1 MRLAPPR
8 LPDTLASMPFTLDL
22 SPLRQA
28 LTALEDSLQ
37 VVADEAWLQ
46 NQSAAVRNTLF
57 AGVVKH
63 FALVYELGM
72 KMLRRQI
79 EAESATP
86 GETDQLGFRDLL
98 RVGAEKG
105 LIGDV
110 DAWFRYRQMRGT
122 TWHTDHLAQARQV
135 HEGVRPFLT
144 DALALLT
151 ALERRN

>member
-1 MRLAPPR
+1 
-8 LPDTLASMPFTLDL
+8 MPFTLDL
-22 SPLRQA
+22 APLRQA
-28 LTALEDSLQ
+28 MTSLEDSLQ
-37 VVADEAWLQ
+37 VVTDEAWLQ

-57 AGVVKH
+57 AGVIQN
-63 FALVYELGM
+63 FEFVYELGM

-110 DAWFRYRQMRGT
+110 EAWFRYRQMRGT
-122 TWHTDHLAQARQV
+122 TSHTDNLAQARQV

-144 DALALLT
+144 DARALLS
-151 ALERRN
+151 ALERRT

>member
-1 MRLAPPR
+1 
-8 LPDTLASMPFTLDL
+8 MPFPLDL

-28 LTALEDSLQ
+28 LTSLEDSLR

-57 AGVVKH
+57 AGVIQN
-63 FALVYELGM
+63 FEFVYELGT

-79 EAESATP
+79 EAETDTP

-110 DAWFRYRQMRGT
+110 EAWFRYRQMRGT
-122 TWHTDHLAQARQV
+122 TSHTYDLAKAQQV
-135 HEGVRPFLT
+135 YEGVRPFVA
-144 DALALLT
+144 DARALLS
-151 ALERRN
+151 ALERRT

>member
-1 MRLAPPR
+1 M
-8 LPDTLASMPFTLDL
+8 SFTLDL

-28 LTALEDSLQ
+28 LTSLGDSLQ

-72 KMLRRQI
+72 KMLRQQI
-79 EAESATP
+79 KAESDTP

-110 DAWFRYRQMRGT
+110 EAWFRYRQMRGAT
-122 TWHTDHLAQARQV
+122 SNPDHSAHARQV
-135 HEGVRPFLT
+135 REGGPPFLT

>member
-1 MRLAPPR
+1 MH
-8 LPDTLASMPFTLDL
+8 FTLDL

-28 LTALEDSLQ
+28 LTSLEDSLH

-86 GETDQLGFRDLL
+86 GETDQFGFLDLL

-110 DAWFRYRQMRGT
+110 EAWCRYRQMRGT
-122 TWHTDHLAQARQV
+122 TSPNDSMAQARQV

-144 DALALLT
+144 DARALLS
-151 ALERRN
+151 ALEQRT

>member
-1 MRLAPPR
+1 
-8 LPDTLASMPFTLDL
+8 MPVTLDL

-28 LTALEDSLQ
+28 LTSLEDSLQ

-57 AGVVKH
+57 AGEIKN
-63 FALVYELGM
+63 FAFFYELGM

-86 GETDQLGFRDLL
+86 GETDQLGCRDLL

-110 DAWFRYRQMRGT
+110 EAWFRYRQMRGT
-122 TWHTDHLAQARQV
+122 TSHTDNLAQTREV

-144 DALALLT
+144 DARALLN
-151 ALERRN
+151 ALEQRT

>member
-1 MRLAPPR
+1 
-8 LPDTLASMPFTLDL
+8 MPFTLDL

-28 LTALEDSLQ
+28 LTSLEDSLQ

-46 NQSAAVRNTLF
+46 NQSVAVRNTLF
-57 AGVVKH
+57 AGVIQN
-63 FALVYELGM
+63 FEFVYELGM

-110 DAWFRYRQMRGT
+110 EAWFRYRQMRGT
-122 TWHTDHLAQARQV
+122 TSHTYDLAKARQV
-135 HEGVRPFLT
+135 YEGVRPFLT
-144 DALALLT
+144 DARALLN
-151 ALERRN
+151 ALERRT

>member
-1 MRLAPPR
+1 MHCA
-8 LPDTLASMPFTLDL
+8 LDL

-28 LTALEDSLQ
+28 LTSLEDSLQ

-79 EAESATP
+79 GTYSAP
-86 GETDQLGFRDLL
+86 
-98 RVGAEKG
+98 
-105 LIGDV
+105 
-110 DAWFRYRQMRGT
+110 
-122 TWHTDHLAQARQV
+122 WH
-135 HEGVRPFLT
+135 
-144 DALALLT
+144 
-151 ALERRN
+151 